1 MSEAHELI
9 YRNRRWNT
17 RIAFYA
23 AAQGAAFFGAPPALV
38 AWLLFADSPGA
49 AALMLACLVAGA
61 AVPML
66 RALTGHVSLDGETV
80 VVRNPFRT
88 HSVSL
93 AAVNGFGDVPLRQG
107 FHVVAALQVADPDL
121 RVYKVVPVPGQ
132 DGPLLER
139 LLTVRSD
146 DLTPP
151 ANPPPRGDRT

>member
-1 MSEAHELI
+1 MSEAYELI

-38 AWLLFADSPGA
+38 AWLLFADS
-49 AALMLACLVAGA
+49 AGA

-88 HSVSL
+88 HRVPL

-107 FHVVAALQVADPDL
+107 FHVVAALQVAYPDL

-146 DLTPP
+146 NLAPPSNPP
-151 ANPPPRGDRT
+151 AGGDRT